1 MSSNIE
7 IEKTCQWCGK
17 RFIARTTVTAYC
29 SHRCSGLAYK
39 ELKRQKKVE
48 QCKEEQKRVQTGQ
61 AEIQE
66 KEFLS
71 PRDAAQLVGVCY
83 KTFYNYINNGSIKT
97 WKMKRKTLVRRV
109 DVEDLFTASPE
120 RLTVEKEEKAITDFY
135 TTQEVLEKYKLSNG
149 WFWKV
154 AKEQKFPKTVYR
166 GKNLWSKAHVDRF
179 FGKKSPVDDIEDW
192 YTVPEIQDKF
202 GMTLS
207 AIYNHVSKNGIPKK
221 KFGKTVKYSK
231 NHFDVSKGIAEPEPP
246 KDYTYVEA
254 MEKFGMT
261 RDQLHHY
268 IKRYNIPRVKKGKF
282 TYISRKELDDL
293 LAPPSI

>member
-1 MSSNIE
+1 
-7 IEKTCQWCGK
+7 
-17 RFIARTTVTAYC
+17 
-29 SHRCSGLAYK
+29 
-39 ELKRQKKVE
+39 
-48 QCKEEQKRVQTGQ
+48 
-61 AEIQE
+61 
-66 KEFLS
+66 
-71 PRDAAQLVGVCY
+71 
-83 KTFYNYINNGSIKT
+83 
-97 WKMKRKTLVRRV
+97 MKRKTLVRRV

-221 KFGKTVKYSK
+221 KFGKIGRASCR
-231 NHFDVSKGIAEPEPP
+231 E
-246 KDYTYVEA
+246 
-254 MEKFGMT
+254 
-261 RDQLHHY
+261 
-268 IKRYNIPRVKKGKF
+268 RV
-282 TYISRKELDDL
+282 
-293 LAPPSI
+293 